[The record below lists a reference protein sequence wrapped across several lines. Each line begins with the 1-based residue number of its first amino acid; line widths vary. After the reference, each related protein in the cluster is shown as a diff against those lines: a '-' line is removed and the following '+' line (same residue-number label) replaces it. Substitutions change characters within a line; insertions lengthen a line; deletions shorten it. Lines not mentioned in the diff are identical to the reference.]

1 MSKLLK
7 VAVIGVDRLGKCHA
21 DQHTDYRE
29 VIPPVDAISQEV
41 PNNRQYKIARVF
53 LEAGIRC
60 NGENLPCETVEAAVP
75 GSR

>member
-29 VIPPVDAISQEV
+29 VVPPVDAISQEV
-41 PNNRQYKIARVF
+41 PNNQQYKIARVF

-60 NGENLPCETVEAAVP
+60 NGEKLPCETVEAAVP